1 MNLSG
6 LEHSSFTDFHNARA
20 AAAAAPTT
28 FHWGY
33 MAAAGVVIGIGIGG
47 CCLYMF
53 CTYRKEK
60 RKVGDMGQPLIP
72 LNPLNPANA
81 QEPVV
86 PNYGAV
92 PPPQN

>member
-1 MNLSG
+1 MNPSG
-6 LEHSSFTDFHNARA
+6 LEDRSFTDFHNARA
-20 AAAAAPTT
+20 AAAPTT

-33 MAAAGVVIGIGIGG
+33 IVAAGVAVGFGIGAYCVYVYCG
-47 CCLYMF
+47 C
-53 CTYRKEK
+53 RREV

-72 LNPLNPANA
+72 LNPANA
-81 QEPVV
+81 QGPAV